1 MPANSYNWDIGP
13 SPLMEKHRTNKDNP
27 VPEAGIPLPFGLF
40 FHGQDVFVSVFKSI
54 LGAARGKAMC

>member
-1 MPANSYNWDIGP
+1 
-13 SPLMEKHRTNKDNP
+13 MEKHRTNKDNP